1 MRVCA
6 SFAEG
11 AGDVSNRKLFR
22 IIALCSFVVAVTF
35 SLAMDKY
42 EGRRLPIFLF
52 IFLAGL
58 PVGYVV
64 SWILSALHWVAFDG
78 SDGDGLGLV
87 PFVGKVLSLPFL
99 PFLWLW
105 RWNRRRRE
113 ARRYELGRVDRER
126 AAAQAQERDFWNSP
140 EGQKVRAAQLLAETE
155 KAKAETL
162 AQIRLAETSGLAG
175 IARDVAQEEEERQRR
190 QLEELKRI

>member
-1 MRVCA
+1 M
-6 SFAEG
+6 
-11 AGDVSNRKLFR
+11 SNKKLFR
-22 IIALCSFVVAVTF
+22 IIALCSFVFAAVITATVEKF
-35 SLAMDKY
+35 HG
-42 EGRRLPIFLF
+42 ERLPTFLF
-52 IFLAGL
+52 FFLAGL
-58 PVGYVV
+58 PVGYIA
-64 SWILSALHWVAFDG
+64 SWILGALNWVAFNG

-87 PFVGKVLSLPFL
+87 PFIGRVLSLPFL
-99 PFLWLW
+99 PFIWLW
-105 RWNRRRRE
+105 RFHRRRQE
-113 ARRYELGRVDRER
+113 ARRYELGRADRER
-126 AAAQAQERDFWNSP
+126 AETEARERVFWASP